1 MISNLT
7 IISFNF
13 APLLSN
19 NHASTSS
26 SLAAPPASPPPPG
39 PTEADAGCMILDWAG
54 EAAGLCTICTPEMDG
69 LAATVDAA
77 REGESGRLAAGRG
90 TDGVGG
96 VIVAALVVDLSS
108 FPLEEKA
115 RESLELLRFDARL
128 PNATDTRAD
137 PQPKISS
144 LGRRAPDRRIA
155 ALERISS
162 RSCSHR
168 SSSFLR
174 WRNDARQIDGRR
186 MGALVPSLDRSV
198 SDPSPV
204 EHADDVLG
212 QRRGGPGRGGGD
224 AEEALHINRLEIR
237 FGLVDELFVAISAT
251 VALDFLVRPS
261 QDVPV
266 PSI

>member
-115 RESLELLRFDARL
+115 RESLELLRLMLGFRTLPIPEPIPSPRSPRLADEPPTDASPL
-128 PNATDTRAD
+128 
-137 PQPKISS
+137 
-144 LGRRAPDRRIA
+144 
-155 ALERISS
+155 SS